1 MQLSVTQMQ
10 STPCHSIGK
19 SMQASKIR
27 RKYMYVFLLG
37 RVPFWQQLVRT
48 KSYELS
54 TRAPVK
60 FCGWGIVIKAT
71 KLARWEYTLFFL
83 TLLYAYS
90 KHCIQA
96 NHELHKNLYSRNV
109 YFGTV
114 QCTWSDMVVSKVSE
128 NLISEKT
135 LKMSHLNFRSE
146 NSIIFILKI
155 NIARFALAKLYKNT
169 FWVHFASLVKLFIA
183 STKNLNSKIE
193 KLYGV
198 QTDKKGNSE
207 NWHLKAF
214 LYYRT
219 GDSWNI

>member
-27 RKYMYVFLLG
+27 RKYMNVFLLG

-128 NLISEKT
+128 NLISEK
-135 LKMSHLNFRSE
+135 N
-146 NSIIFILKI
+146 
-155 NIARFALAKLYKNT
+155 
-169 FWVHFASLVKLFIA
+169 
-183 STKNLNSKIE
+183 TKNVSFKFSMRKFNYIYFENKHSSLRSGKVVQKYILSTFCFARKIVYCFNQ
-193 KLYGV
+193 KLEL
-198 QTDKKGNSE
+198 E
-207 NWHLKAF
+207 NWKTLWCANRQK
-214 LYYRT
+214 RQ
-219 GDSWNI
+219 

>member
-27 RKYMYVFLLG
+27 RKYMNVFLLG

-114 QCTWSDMVVSKVSE
+114 QCTWSDMVSKVSE
-128 NLISEKT
+128 NLISEK
-135 LKMSHLNFRSE
+135 N
-146 NSIIFILKI
+146 
-155 NIARFALAKLYKNT
+155 
-169 FWVHFASLVKLFIA
+169 
-183 STKNLNSKIE
+183 TKNVSFKFSMRKFNYIYFENKHSSLRSGKV
-193 KLYGV
+193 V
-198 QTDKKGNSE
+198 Q
-207 NWHLKAF
+207 
-214 LYYRT
+214 
-219 GDSWNI
+219 